1 MQQKKETATKK
12 TKTKVT
18 EPAAA
23 TATATATATTT
34 ATAPEPEP
42 VTAVNIVFPALLK
55 RQLVEDN
62 DQVKE
67 ANKLVPLPRSPTVA
81 QILEQFVASKSSGN
95 AAGGGASTA
104 TEKSSA
110 LNQLADGLRVFF
122 DKTCNSKLLYANE
135 REQNA
140 RHVPAGTQPS
150 DVYGAE
156 HLLRFFV
163 RLPELLPKES
173 SGDPRIPE
181 VMTTKLHEIL
191 RFLSKNNAEFFVA
204 AYVDPPST
212 VLAKSPKMECAVP

>member
-23 TATATATATTT
+23 TATATATAT
-34 ATAPEPEP
+34 APEPEP
-42 VTAVNIVFPALLK
+42 VTTVNIVFPALLK
-55 RQLVEDN
+55 RQLVEDH